1 MVPTLKIPKEGL
13 QDGDFINGYIK
24 DSTHEI
30 EYTDSVYLLFKPRN
44 IDKFREFLEKEYERT
59 KSIIEDYDYD
69 EGFVV
74 VVYKL
79 DIEYKKDFELIR
91 QGNYSK
97 TSKPFQKLFPQV
109 VKIMKNGLHRDELSL
124 QVRIFNKTE
133 DLVTFWEEEFEMQF
147 DEDWEVWRGW
157 NEEEEVLNIE
167 KVKKDVK

>member
-1 MVPTLKIPKEGL
+1 
-13 QDGDFINGYIK
+13 
-24 DSTHEI
+24 
-30 EYTDSVYLLFKPRN
+30 FKPRN

-59 KSIIEDYDYD
+59 KAIIEDYDY
-69 EGFVV
+69 EGGFVV

-79 DIEYKKDFELIR
+79 DVEYKDDFKLI
-91 QGNYSK
+91 QKGKYSQ